1 MSTSPSRQQVLHL
14 YRHILKQANQFTN
27 LNFRN
32 HAQRRIAYAFRQKK
46 NLTDPTLVNDEF
58 QQGLQAFNLRPLP
71 LPIVSIDKGHYDSD
85 YDDEVCW
92 MESKSVKV
100 ERNSRRVIEDCL
112 SNAISLNDA
121 AVD

>member
-58 QQGLQAFNLRPLP
+58 QQGLQAFNLVRRQAIISSLYPSEASA
-71 LPIVSIDKGHYDSD
+71 VA
-85 YDDEVCW
+85 
-92 MESKSVKV
+92 
-100 ERNSRRVIEDCL
+100 NSLHR
-112 SNAISLNDA
+112 
-121 AVD
+121 